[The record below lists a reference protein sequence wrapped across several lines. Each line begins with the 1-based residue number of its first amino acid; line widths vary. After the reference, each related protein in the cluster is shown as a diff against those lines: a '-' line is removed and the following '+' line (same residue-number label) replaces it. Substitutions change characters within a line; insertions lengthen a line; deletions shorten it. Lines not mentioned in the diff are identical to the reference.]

1 MVFRQALT
9 FNVRGVGAKDI
20 AIGPRF
26 VSIGNDHPMLIH
38 AKDTATS
45 LAVQKND
52 AIVLRSANY
61 CLGFTSHLSAE
72 HVFV

>member
-1 MVFRQALT
+1 MVFRQAVT
-9 FNVRGVGAKDI
+9 FNVLGLGAADI

-38 AKDTATS
+38 AKDTATA

-52 AIVLRSANY
+52 AIVLSSGN
-61 CLGFTSHLSAE
+61 
-72 HVFV
+72 

>member
-1 MVFRQALT
+1 MVFRQAFT
-9 FNVRGVGAKDI
+9 FNVLGLGAADI

-26 VSIGNDHPMLIH
+26 VSTGNDHPMLIH

-45 LAVQKND
+45 LVDPKND
-52 AIVLRSANY
+52 ALVLSSGNY
-61 CLGFTSHLSAE
+61 CLRLTSHLSAE